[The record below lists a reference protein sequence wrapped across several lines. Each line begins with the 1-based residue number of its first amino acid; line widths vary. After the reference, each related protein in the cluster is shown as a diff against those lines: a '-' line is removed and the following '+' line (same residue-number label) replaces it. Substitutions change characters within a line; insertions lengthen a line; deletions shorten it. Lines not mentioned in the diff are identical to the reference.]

1 MRSPKSLKHLRTTK
15 PLNCRLKHMPF
26 IQNFTTWPTF
36 LILWK
41 CKTTRPFMLLTQSI
55 KMPKG
60 KWNHTFSPMS
70 TIKRKLLNRSLRNPL
85 KTKSSASLMAT
96 ITLFWLMELQGL
108 EKLILSLEVTKNIK
122 KASAVLHSITCSENK
137 KNYKKTARPKS
148 IWGLV
153 LSKFTTKTSE
163 TFLTRKEK
171 CLTSLKTQKAIPH
184 SLMQSRYK
192 FTTRTKFT
200 T

>member
-1 MRSPKSLKHLRTTK
+1 
-15 PLNCRLKHMPF
+15 
-26 IQNFTTWPTF
+26 
-36 LILWK
+36 
-41 CKTTRPFMLLTQSI
+41 
-55 KMPKG
+55 
-60 KWNHTFSPMS
+60 MS

-184 SLMQSRYK
+184 LLMQSRYK
-192 FTTRTKFT
+192 FTTKTKFKT
-200 T
+200 